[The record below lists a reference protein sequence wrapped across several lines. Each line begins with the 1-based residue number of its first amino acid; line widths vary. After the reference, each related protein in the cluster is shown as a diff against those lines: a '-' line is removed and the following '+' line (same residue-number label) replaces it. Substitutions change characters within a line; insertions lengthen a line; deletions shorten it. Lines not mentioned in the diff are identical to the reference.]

1 MARKGSRK
9 VRTGCLT
16 CNPPIGR
23 RDDPRLGDQHILK
36 TDGWRGWRRTH
47 LVRKIKCDETRP
59 FCNRCT
65 VTGRKCDG
73 YPHVADLSDVSSS
86 SPGSSIIRLQPSRA
100 SPGINSPNDSRALQY
115 FTEAVG
121 PLLSGAVD
129 PYFWTHI
136 VMQFSTLEP
145 AVTHSILAISDL
157 YEQFHTGDN
166 AAVVPRDHSFALRH
180 YNAAIHELKG
190 MMSREKQPVVLLVC
204 LLFICIEFLRSGR
217 EAAIRH
223 CKHGVAILRDTH
235 NEFPWTKEHLLPLF
249 RRLSEYSFFF
259 SNEKSDFPDLSGLE
273 RHVPPTFST
282 FQDAQLMIDDIYCQT
297 LQLMKKG
304 YPYRD
309 DSLRGCAVPPEL
321 LAQQENINQLLDR
334 WNALFTQYNDR
345 IRYSDTPTTKQFELE
360 EDYLPKMLRGFLSTR
375 YECCRIWLNM
385 AFMNNQTGF
394 DKFLTNYSR
403 IVKNLATTV
412 VVVSERSKLASLS
425 AKTPKFMFETGYTP
439 MLFFVATTCR
449 HLETRLEALRLI
461 PILGLPRE
469 NLWEMATLVA
479 MARRTIELEHDISLD
494 PYGRPLAPID
504 PGWTLPANEKRIVDM
519 WTEPK
524 TEEKNIMGHIVRG
537 RIVGFFRRRA
547 DGSTSLH
554 TEFVEVRNVK
564 DEVGASRVGS
574 PVIIP

>member
-16 CNPPIGR
+16 C
-23 RDDPRLGDQHILK
+23 K
-36 TDGWRGWRRTH
+36 
-47 LVRKIKCDETRP
+47 VRKIKCDEARP

-73 YPHVADLSDVSSS
+73 YPHVAELPDVSSS
-86 SPGSSIIRLQPSRA
+86 SPGSSIVHFQPSRA

-115 FTEAVG
+115 FSEVVG

-136 VMQFSTLEP
+136 VMQFSTFEP
-145 AVTHSILAISDL
+145 AVTHSVLAISDL
-157 YEQFHTGDN
+157 YEQFQNGSN
-166 AAVVPRDHSFALRH
+166 AAVTPRHNSFALRH
-180 YNAAIHELKG
+180 YNAAIYELRG
-190 MMSREKQPVVLLVC
+190 MMTRDRQPVVLLVC

-235 NEFPWTKEHLLPLF
+235 NEFPWTREHLLPLF
-249 RRLSEYSFFF
+249 RRLTEYSFFF
-259 SNEKSDFPDLSGLE
+259 SSEKSDFPDLSGLE
-273 RHVPPTFST
+273 HPIPSSFST

-304 YPYRD
+304 YPYRSE
-309 DSLRGCAVPPEL
+309 SLIGSAIPPEL
-321 LAQQENINQLLDR
+321 LAKQENINKLLDK
-334 WNALFTQYNDR
+334 WNHLFTRFEEQNQHTY
-345 IRYSDTPTTKQFELE
+345 TPAANPFEFK
-360 EDYLPKMLRGFLSTR
+360 EDYLSNMLRSFLSTR

-385 AFMNNQTGF
+385 AFDSTQTGY
-394 DKFLTNYSR
+394 DKYLPNYR
-403 IVKNLATTV
+403 RLAKQLASTV
-412 VVVSERSKLASLS
+412 EQVSEHSQQVTLS
-425 AKTPKFMFETGYTP
+425 SQTPKFMFETGYTP
-439 MLFFVATTCR
+439 MLFFIANACR
-449 HLETRLEALRLI
+449 HLETRLEFLRLI

-479 MARRTIELEHDISLD
+479 MVRRVIELEHDISLD
-494 PYGRPLAPID
+494 PYGRPLEPISPD
-504 PGWTLPANEKRIVDM
+504 SPLPANEKRIVDM
-519 WTEPK
+519 WTDPE
-524 TEEKNIMGHIVRG
+524 TEEKNILGHVVRG
-537 RIVGFFRRRA
+537 RIVGFFRRKP

-564 DEVGASRVGS
+564 EELGNVGS
-574 PVIIP
+574 PVVVP

>member
-16 CNPPIGR
+16 CNSSPPIGPR
-23 RDDPRLGDQHILK
+23 GDPTLRVQSE
-36 TDGWRGWRRTH
+36 DGVGCLTVGR
-47 LVRKIKCDETRP
+47 VRKIKCDETRP

-86 SPGSSIIRLQPSRA
+86 SPGSSILTFQPSRA
-100 SPGINSPNDSRALQY
+100 SPGINSPSDSRALQY
-115 FTEAVG
+115 FSEAVG

-157 YEQFHTGDN
+157 YEQFHTNDN
-166 AAVVPRDHSFALRH
+166 AAVTPRNHSFALRH
-180 YNAAIHELKG
+180 YNAAIHELRG
-190 MMSREKQPVVLLVC
+190 MMTRERQPVVLLVC

-259 SNEKSDFPDLSGLE
+259 SSEKSDFPDLSGLE
-273 RHVPPTFST
+273 HHVPPDFST

-304 YPYRD
+304 YPYR
-309 DSLRGCAVPPEL
+309 SETLMGSTIPPEL
-321 LAQQENINQLLDR
+321 LAQQENINKLLDK
-334 WNALFTQYNDR
+334 WNSLFVQFNEQIQY
-345 IRYSDTPTTKQFELE
+345 SHTPATTAYKLE
-360 EDYLPKMLRGFLSTR
+360 EAYLPKMLRGFLSTR

-385 AFMNNQTGF
+385 AFDSSQTGY
-394 DKFLTNYSR
+394 DKYLTNYNR
-403 IVKNLATTV
+403 LAKRLSSTV
-412 VVVSERSKLASLS
+412 TQVSEHSKLASLS
-425 AKTPKFMFETGYTP
+425 TKTPKFMFETGYTP
-439 MLFFVATTCR
+439 MLFFIATTCR
-449 HLETRLEALRLI
+449 HLETRLEILRLM

-479 MARRTIELEHDISLD
+479 MARRAVELEHGISLD
-494 PYGRPLAPID
+494 PYGRPLAPISPD
-504 PGWTLPANEKRIVDM
+504 WNLPANEKRIVDM

-524 TEEKNIMGHIVRG
+524 TEERNIMGHIVRG
-537 RIVGFFRRRA
+537 RIVGFFTRKP

-564 DEVGASRVGS
+564 EELGKLHVGS
-574 PVIIP
+574 PVVIP